1 MEIVDLARV
10 IHNGEHF
17 HVNTSIVPLVRHGE
31 GKDRFDAPCESFA
44 ANLMVLSDHC
54 STHMDAPF
62 HFIRN
67 GDTIEKIP
75 IERFV
80 GPAVVCDVSDTPS
93 SQIEAGHL
101 IEALAK
107 VDQPL
112 RRGGFVLLKTTSR
125 NGQGRGIGR
134 GAAEYLVKQ
143 GVSLVG
149 TDHGG
154 IDNPSNR
161 DRPGHMTL
169 LGNNVLIVV
178 NLANLDRIVNR
189 EVLFVAAPL
198 AFEGGTGSPVRPI
211 AIYPYVEAA
220 WSILYSFHHGEEDQP
235 T

>member
-1 MEIVDLARV
+1 MEIVDLAR
-10 IHNGEHF
+10 IIRNGEHF
-17 HVNTSIVPLVRHGE
+17 HVTTSIVPLVRHGE
-31 GKDRFDAPCESFA
+31 AKDRFDAPCEGFA

-75 IERFV
+75 IERFI
-80 GPAVVCDVSDTPS
+80 GPALVCDVSAAS
-93 SQIEAGHL
+93 GSQIEADHL
-101 IEALAK
+101 LAALAK
-107 VDQPL
+107 LDQPI
-112 RRGGFVLLKTTSR
+112 RTGGFVLLKTISS
-125 NGQGRGIGR
+125 NGQGKGIGR
-134 GAAEYLVKQ
+134 SAAEYLVKQ

-154 IDNPSNR
+154 IDNTSNR

-169 LGNNVLIVV
+169 LGNNVLIVE
-178 NLANLDRIVNR
+178 NLVNLDRIVGK
-189 EVLFVAAPL
+189 EVLFAAIPL

-211 AIYPYVEAA
+211 AVSPYVKAA
-220 WSILYSFHHGEEDQP
+220 WPILSSFHHGEEDKS